1 MGAAVRKGGFHFKM
15 RTLNVIVY
23 AVALVLAVVAYFK
36 GEQRHILG
44 ITEASKTLLLVLPTL
59 IGAFLIAGYVRVLVP
74 EDVMGEWLGEKSG
87 LKGILVGYLAGALT
101 FGGPFISFP
110 IAASLYHAGGS
121 VQTVT
126 TYITSW
132 ALWGGG
138 IIFYEFSILGPR
150 LFTIRIVAS
159 ILFPLLAG
167 VIAAFLTKIL

>member
-1 MGAAVRKGGFHFKM
+1 MI
-15 RTLNVIVY
+15 TLNVIVY
-23 AVALVLAVVAYFK
+23 AIALVLAVAAYLK

-44 ITEASKTLLLVLPTL
+44 ITEASKTFLLVLPTL
-59 IGAFLIAGYVRVLVP
+59 IGAFLIAGYIRVLVP
-74 EDVMGEWLGEKSG
+74 EGVVQKWIGEESG
-87 LKGILVGYLAGALT
+87 FKGILVGYLAGTLT

-121 VQTVT
+121 VRTVT

-150 LFTIRIVAS
+150 LFTVRLAAS

>member
-1 MGAAVRKGGFHFKM
+1 M

-23 AVALVLAVVAYFK
+23 AVVLVLAVAAYFK

-74 EDVMGEWLGEKSG
+74 EDMMREWLGEESG
-87 LKGILVGYLAGALT
+87 FKGILVSYIAGTFT

-121 VQTVT
+121 VKTVT
-126 TYITSW
+126 MYITSW

-138 IIFYEFSILGPR
+138 IIFYEFSILGFR
-150 LFTIRIVAS
+150 LFTIRMVAS
-159 ILFPLLAG
+159 IFFPLLAG
-167 VIAAFLTKIL
+167 VFAAFLTKIL

>member
-1 MGAAVRKGGFHFKM
+1 M

-23 AVALVLAVVAYFK
+23 AIALVLAVTAYLK
-36 GEQRHILG
+36 GDRRHILG
-44 ITEASKTLLLVLPTL
+44 IMEASKTLLLVLPTL
-59 IGAFLIAGYVRVLVP
+59 IGAFLIAGYIHVLVP
-74 EDVMGEWLGEKSG
+74 EGVVREWVGEESG
-87 LKGILVGYLAGALT
+87 FKGILVGYLAGTVT

-110 IAASLYHAGGS
+110 IAASLYQAGGS
-121 VQTVT
+121 VKTVT

-150 LFTIRIVAS
+150 LFSIRLIAS

>member
-1 MGAAVRKGGFHFKM
+1 M

-23 AVALVLAVVAYFK
+23 AVVLVLAVLAYLK
-36 GEQRHILG
+36 GEERHTLG
-44 ITEASKTLLLVLPTL
+44 ITEAIKTLLLVLPTL
-59 IGAFLIAGYVRVLVP
+59 IGAFLIAGYVHVLVP
-74 EDVMGEWLGEKSG
+74 EDVVREWLGEESG
-87 LKGILVGYLAGALT
+87 FKGVIVGYLAGTLT
-101 FGGPFISFP
+101 FGGTFISFP

-121 VQTVT
+121 VRTVT

-150 LFTIRIVAS
+150 LFTIRLVAS
-159 ILFPLLAG
+159 IFFPLLAG